1 MIRSRLSIVLFAGMA
16 TAACANRPDAAA
28 DGRYFHLVDRVDAW
42 NLGLA
47 PDGVYVVD
55 VHGCDFFGTM
65 CGRWQARGDDIVLLP
80 ASGAERMW
88 WPGSEGSAIVDVI
101 TLRATPDGYA
111 ASGTDGET
119 AIVQTWAR
127 GRVCPDCETGGGPS
141 GLHACAE
148 RVPDRSRCGEPP
160 PSR

>member
-1 MIRSRLSIVLFAGMA
+1 VIRSIVLVAGIA
-16 TAACANRPDAAA
+16 TAACASTRRA
-28 DGRYFHLVDRVDAW
+28 DETESRTFHLLDRVDAW

-65 CGRWQARGDDIVLLP
+65 CGRWEARGDDVVLLP
-80 ASGAERMW
+80 AAGAERMW
-88 WPGSEGSAIVDVI
+88 WPGSEGSSIVDVI
-101 TLRATPDGYA
+101 TLHATPDGYA

-119 AIVQTWAR
+119 AIAQRWAR

-141 GLHACAE
+141 GLHACPT
-148 RVPDRSRCGEPP
+148 RIPDRSRCGEPP